1 MRETPFRLL
10 LDARA
15 ARKRGSGAIMR
26 RQQDR
31 LSEMVTYARACS
43 PYYRRLYQGLPARI
57 TDPRLLP
64 VTTKAGLMAH
74 FNDWTTDPAVTLEE
88 TQSFVGDPSLVG
100 EKFLNRYTVAT
111 TSGTTGTRGV
121 FLLDTRSLA
130 VAKALTFRMLSSWLT
145 PADII
150 GIIRGRGRIAMVIA
164 TGGHFASAAAAAALR
179 KGPGRQTVGVFPV
192 QTPIPDLVAQ
202 LNSFRP
208 ALLAPYASTGRL
220 LASEQEAGRL
230 TIQPVAVIL
239 SAEGLSAGE
248 YARISAAF
256 GAKVRQGYAATECP
270 FLSYSCQEGWL
281 HVNSDWAILEPVDA
295 NHEPVPPGQQSHTV
309 LLSNLAN
316 RIQPILRYDLGDSVT
331 ARADPCPC
339 GDPMPAIHVQGRTAE
354 LLTFPGSGGL
364 PVSVTP
370 LTLST
375 VLDRVQ
381 GMSKGQIVQ
390 TGRESLSLRLQPSA
404 GADPESVWE
413 AARSEITRVL
423 TSHGLGNVTII
434 RDAGPPRLTPGG
446 KHRTV
451 VPLPP

>member
-1 MRETPFRLL
+1 MRETPFGLL

-15 ARKRGSGAIMR
+15 ARKQGSAAILQ
-26 RQQDR
+26 RQRER
-31 LSEMVTYARACS
+31 LAEMVTYARTCS
-43 PYYRRLYQGLPARI
+43 PYYRRLYQGMPARI
-57 TDPRLLP
+57 TDPALLA

-74 FNDWTTDPAVTLEE
+74 FDDWVTDPAVTLEG
-88 TQSFVGDPSLVG
+88 TQSFVADPSLVG

-130 VAKALTFRMLSSWLT
+130 AAKALTFRMLSSWLS
-145 PADII
+145 PADIL

-164 TGGHFASAAAAAALR
+164 TGGHFASATAAAALR
-179 KGPGRQTVGVFPV
+179 KGRGRRNVGVFPV
-192 QTPIPDLVAQ
+192 QTPMPDLVAG

-230 TIQPVAVIL
+230 NIQPTAVIL
-239 SAEGLSAGE
+239 SAEGLTAGE

-256 GAKVRQGYAATECP
+256 GATVRQGYAATECP
-270 FLSYSCQEGWL
+270 FLSYSCREGWL

-295 NHEPVPPGQQSHTV
+295 NHEPVPPGQSSHTV

-316 RIQPILRYDLGDSVT
+316 RVQPILRYDLGDSIT
-331 ARADPCPC
+331 ARADPCTC
-339 GDPMPAIHVQGRTAE
+339 GDPTPAIHVQGRTAE
-354 LLTFPGSGGL
+354 LLTLQGNDRL
-364 PVSVTP
+364 PVPVTP
-370 LTLST
+370 ITLST
-375 VLDRVQ
+375 ALDRVQ
-381 GMSKGQIVQ
+381 GLSKGQIVQ
-390 TGRESLSLRLQPSA
+390 TGRESLSLRLQPAA

-413 AARSEITRVL
+413 AARSEIVAVL
-423 TSHGLGNVTII
+423 TSQGLGNVTLK
-434 RDAGPPRLTPGG
+434 RDPGPPRLTQGG

>member
-15 ARKRGSGAIMR
+15 CRKKGSAAILQ
-26 RQQDR
+26 RQRER
-31 LSEMVTYARACS
+31 LVEMVTYARTRS
-43 PYYRRLYQGLPARI
+43 PYYRQLYQGLPARI

-74 FNDWTTDPAVTLEE
+74 FNDWVTDPAVTLEG
-88 TQSFVGDPSLVG
+88 TQSFVADPSLLG
-100 EKFLNRYTVAT
+100 EKFLNRYTAAT
-111 TSGTTGTRGV
+111 TSGTTGTRGL
-121 FLLDTRSLA
+121 FLLDTRTLA
-130 VAKALTFRMLSSWLT
+130 VSKALTFRMLSSWLT
-145 PADII
+145 PADLM

-179 KGPGRQTVGVFPV
+179 KGPARQSVGVFPV

-208 ALLAPYASTGRL
+208 ALLAPYASIGRL

-230 TIQPVAVIL
+230 NIQPTAVIL
-239 SAEGLSAGE
+239 SAEGLPAGE
-248 YARISAAF
+248 YARISGAF

-270 FLSYSCQEGWL
+270 YLSYSCQEGWL

-295 NHEPVPPGQQSHTV
+295 NHEPVPPGQPSHTV

-331 ARADPCPC
+331 ARTDPCPC
-339 GDPMPAIHVQGRTAE
+339 GDPTPAIHVQGRSAE
-354 LLTFPGSGGL
+354 LLTLQGKDRL
-364 PVSVTP
+364 AVAVTP

-375 VLDRVQ
+375 ALDRVQ
-381 GMSKGQIVQ
+381 GLSKGQIVQ
-390 TGRESLSLRLQPSA
+390 TGPQSLSLRLQPAA

-413 AARSEITRVL
+413 SARSEITRVL
-423 TSHGLGNVTII
+423 TSRGLGNVTIT

-446 KHRTV
+446 KHRPV

>member
-1 MRETPFRLL
+1 MRETPFGLL

-15 ARKRGSGAIMR
+15 ARKQGSAAILQ
-26 RQQDR
+26 RQRER
-31 LSEMVTYARACS
+31 LSKMVTYARTCS
-43 PYYRRLYQGLPARI
+43 PYYRRLYQGLPALI

-64 VTTKAGLMAH
+64 VTTKAELMAH
-74 FNDWTTDPAVTLEE
+74 FNDWVTDPAVTLEG
-88 TQSFVGDPSLVG
+88 TQSFVADPSLVG

-150 GIIRGRGRIAMVIA
+150 GIIRGRGRMAMVIA

-179 KGPGRQTVGVFPV
+179 KGRGRQTVGVFPV
-192 QTPIPDLVAQ
+192 QTPMPDLVAQ

-208 ALLAPYASTGRL
+208 ALLAPYASTGWL

-230 TIQPVAVIL
+230 NIHPTAVIL
-239 SAEGLSAGE
+239 SAEGLPAGE
-248 YARISAAF
+248 YARISTAF
-256 GAKVRQGYAATECP
+256 GAKIRQGYAATECP

-281 HVNSDWAILEPVDA
+281 HINSDWAILEPVDA
-295 NHEPVPPGQQSHTV
+295 NHEPVPPGQPSHTV

-316 RIQPILRYDLGDSVT
+316 RSQPILRYDLGDSVT
-331 ARADPCPC
+331 ASTDPCPC
-339 GDPMPAIHVQGRTAE
+339 GDPTTAIHVQGRTAE

-364 PVSVTP
+364 PISVTP

-375 VLDRVQ
+375 VLDKVHGLSR
-381 GMSKGQIVQ
+381 GQIVQ
-390 TGRESLSLRLQPSA
+390 TGAESLSLRLQPAA

-413 AARSEITRVL
+413 SARSEITRVL
-423 TSHGLGNVTII
+423 TSHGLGNVTIT
-434 RDAGPPRLTPGG
+434 RDAEPPRLTPGG

-451 VPLPP
+451 VPLPL